1 MQIRQ
6 YHANFGSFF
15 DVTGHSLSSPGG
27 GQSSISMRFQYPP
40 HHRAYSLLIIDDQDQ
55 FTTSSGKRFS
65 CSLLGRRRVSQS
77 RFRRKVNPE
86 LGALGQFTVELD
98 MSSVT
103 FHYPQ

>member
-15 DVTGHSLSSPGG
+15 HITGHSFSSLGG
-27 GQSSISMRFQYPP
+27 SQSSISMRFQYPL
-40 HHRAYSLLIIDDQDQ
+40 HHRAHSLLIIDDQDQ

-65 CSLLGRRRVSQS
+65 CSWLGQRRVSQS
-77 RFRRKVNPE
+77 RFRRKINPE
-86 LGALGQFTVELD
+86 LSALSQFSVELN